1 MEENESLKAE
11 VKDLQTEIEEMQV
24 RLFQKNHDKNTWA

>member
-24 RLFQKNHDKNTWA
+24 RFFSKIT